1 MPQVARLKI
10 AGVSTGTSGGYIEL
24 YSWSWGASNSAT
36 IGSTSG
42 GAGSG
47 KVSLSDLT
55 VTKKVDQATPAL
67 AQLALQGTPISNLM
81 LVVQFG
87 PGEGGG
93 GGAGGSSGSGGGI
106 DTLTVNFLDAVI
118 SGYKIDGGRPGQ
130 PPPENGPC
138 PPSEGGGAG
147 LGGGIDAGGSPMESI
162 SFTFLQLNVQY
173 QQQN

>member
-1 MPQVARLKI
+1 MPEVARLKI
-10 AGVSTGTSGGYIEL
+10 AGVSTGTSGGYIEI
-24 YSWSWGASNSAT
+24 YSWSWGASNST
-36 IGSTSG
+36 TVGSPTG

-93 GGAGGSSGSGGGI
+93 AGGSGGGI

-130 PPPENGPC
+130 PSTENGPC
-138 PPSEGGGAG
+138 PPSEGGGGG
-147 LGGGIDAGGSPMESI
+147 LGGGIDAGGFPMESI
-162 SFTFLQLNVQY
+162 SFTFLQLNVQF
-173 QQQN
+173 QQQT